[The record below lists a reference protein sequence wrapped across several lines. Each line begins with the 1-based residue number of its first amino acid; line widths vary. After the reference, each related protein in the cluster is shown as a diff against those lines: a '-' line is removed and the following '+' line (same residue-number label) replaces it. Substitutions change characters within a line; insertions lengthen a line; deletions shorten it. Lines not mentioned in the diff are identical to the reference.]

1 DDIYMYGGKLEAGS
15 GNVTDELW
23 VFNIPSRTWSLK
35 NPSSLV
41 QGQPYAV
48 EGHSAHLAELTNG
61 DVVMVVLFGYS
72 PVYSYISKVQEY
84 NIRTNSW
91 QVPETNGA
99 IVQGGYGHSSVYD
112 SSSRCVYVHGGY
124 KALPA
129 NKYGLV
135 DELYRYEVQTQT

>member
-1 DDIYMYGGKLEAGS
+1 MYGGKLEAGS

-84 NIRTNSW
+84 NI
-91 QVPETNGA
+91 
-99 IVQGGYGHSSVYD
+99 
-112 SSSRCVYVHGGY
+112 SRSNRLDGWVSH
-124 KALPA
+124 
-129 NKYGLV
+129 
-135 DELYRYEVQTQT
+135 DE